1 MLPQSQAAA
10 GGISLHTLLSDARF
24 FGGKRIR
31 VSSCCGDSRQC
42 KPGDLF
48 AAMIGPNHDGHDFA
62 HQAIERGASAVLA
75 ERILPL
81 GVPTCLV
88 DDSRTAYG
96 RVCHALAGQP
106 AEQLPVLGVSGTHGK
121 TTTAMLIA
129 AILEAAAER
138 VGIIG
143 SLGYCDG
150 DDVAT
155 DGRTT
160 PGPAELAN
168 WLVRMANNGCT
179 HAIVEASCTGLAQ
192 QRLAGLELDAA
203 VMTNVRRAH
212 LDTFGSVLNYRNIKK
227 RLFDHLKPE
236 GFGVVNADDPAS
248 QFLLSEITNPVITI
262 GMRNPAELEAEV
274 IERHRSEQTFLLTAG
289 QETIPV
295 RTPIIGN
302 QHVYNCLAAAAVG
315 LVLGIDLDTIVRG
328 IESLQCVP
336 GRMERIECGQ
346 PFGIFVDAASSADAM
361 AAALRA
367 LRSVTP
373 GRLICVYGSCG
384 EREKSERP
392 LLGRAV
398 ERMADIGVITNNNPG
413 AEEPLQIAHDILDG
427 MDRPAQAHLIPNRAR
442 AIGWALCHA
451 REGDTVLIAGR
462 GHENEHYVGDRRE
475 EFDDRQVARFF
486 LQEMA
491 NKD

>member
-1 MLPQSQAAA
+1 MLQQSRA
-10 GGISLHTLLSDARF
+10 GARGISLQSLLDDARY
-24 FGGKRIR
+24 FGGDRIR

-42 KPGDLF
+42 RPGDLF

-62 HQAIERGASAVLA
+62 YQAIERGASAVLA

-88 DDSRTAYG
+88 DDSRVAYG
-96 RVCHALAGQP
+96 RVCHALAGTP
-106 AEQLPVLGVSGTHGK
+106 ADQLPVIGISGTHGK

-129 AILEAAAER
+129 AILEAAEER
-138 VGIIG
+138 VGIIS

-150 DDVAT
+150 EDVVT
-155 DGRTT
+155 GGRTT

-179 HAIVEASCTGLAQ
+179 RAIVEASCTGLAQ
-192 QRLAGLELDAA
+192 QRLAGLELDVA

-212 LDTFGSVLNYRNIKK
+212 LDAFGSVLNYRRIKK

-236 GFGVVNADDPAS
+236 GFAVINADDPS
-248 QFLLSEITNPVITI
+248 SKFLLSEISNPVITV
-262 GMRNPAELEAEV
+262 GMQNAAELEAEV
-274 IERHRSEQTFLLTAG
+274 VERHRSEQMFLLTAG

-295 RTPIIGN
+295 RTSIIGN
-302 QHVYNCLAAAAVG
+302 HHVYNCLEAAALG

-328 IESLQCVP
+328 IESLDCVP

-346 PFGIFVDAASSADAM
+346 PYGTFVDVAASADSL

-373 GRLICVYGSCG
+373 NRLICVYGSHG

-392 LLGRAV
+392 LLGRTV
-398 ERMADIGVITNNNPG
+398 ERMADIGIITNNNPG

-427 MDRPAQAHLIPNRAR
+427 MDRPAQSHLIPDRAR
-442 AIGWALCHA
+442 AIGWALGNA
-451 REGDTVLIAGR
+451 RKGDTVLISGR
-462 GHENEHYVGDRRE
+462 GHEKEHYVGDRRE

-486 LQEMA
+486 LHEMA
-491 NKD
+491 NN